1 MKGEIYMKLN
11 LNGLSISDLNLIVQ
25 NQNVPWQKFANS
37 RVLIYG
43 GTGFIGSWLTTAL
56 KHANSELG
64 LNIEVSIVT
73 RDARAA
79 QAKFGSIDSGDIQ
92 FIEHDFAFGPLNDF
106 FQAEYIFHGATPT
119 RVLTGSNHPVNL
131 LNASVNA
138 ANHAIQCKSSRF
150 EVPMAIHL
158 SSGAIYGRQSMEN
171 SHRSEDDVAASE
183 LDAYGQAKL
192 ATDRV
197 LEDAFSEGK
206 IKFQSPRLFA
216 FAGPLLQLDAHFAVG
231 NFVLDGV
238 QGKPISVNGNP
249 NTLRS
254 YMYPSDLI
262 IALLAV
268 ATHDE
273 YLNVNIGSEESISMS
288 NLAYLI
294 SRLTAQKGVLFTN
307 PTLNPS
313 NYVPSTSRLK
323 SILPGCK
330 FLTLEDSLRRW
341 IEWIN
346 HQDLPAKEV

>member
-1 MKGEIYMKLN
+1 MN
-11 LNGLSISDLNLIVQ
+11 PSLNGLSISDLNLIVQ
-25 NQNVPWQKFANS
+25 NKHVPWRKFENS
-37 RVLIYG
+37 EILIYG
-43 GTGFIGSWLTTAL
+43 GTGFIGSWLTTAI

-73 RDARAA
+73 REARAA
-79 QAKFGSIDSGDIQ
+79 QVKFGSKNPGGIQ

-106 FQAEYIFHGATPT
+106 FQADYIFHAATPT
-119 RVLTGSNHPVNL
+119 RVLTGSNNPVNL
-131 LNASVNA
+131 LNTSVNA
-138 ANHAIQCKSSRF
+138 ANHATQCKSSRF
-150 EVPMAIHL
+150 EVPMAVHL

-171 SHRSEDDVAASE
+171 FHRSEDDKAGNE

-197 LEDAFSEGK
+197 LQDAFSDGK

-216 FAGPLLQLDAHFAVG
+216 FAGPLLQLNAHFAVG

-262 IALLAV
+262 IALLV
-268 ATHDE
+268 IATHDE

-288 NLAYLI
+288 DLAYLI
-294 SRLTAQKGVLFTN
+294 SRLTTAKEVLFTN
-307 PTLNPS
+307 PNLNPS
-313 NYVPSTSRLK
+313 NYVPSISRLK
-323 SILPGCK
+323 SILPGCE
-330 FLTLEDSLRRW
+330 FLTLEESLQRW
-341 IEWIN
+341 INWISF
-346 HQDLPAKEV
+346 QDLPAREA

>member
-1 MKGEIYMKLN
+1 MYMKDL
-11 LNGLSISDLNLIVQ
+11 LNGLSISDLNLIVH
-25 NQNVPWQKFANS
+25 NQYVPWRKFENCK
-37 RVLIYG
+37 VLIYG
-43 GTGFIGSWLTTAL
+43 GTGFIGTWLTTAL
-56 KHANSELG
+56 KHANSELE

-79 QAKFGSIDSGDIQ
+79 QSKFGLVHSGEIQ
-92 FIEHDFAFGPLNDF
+92 FIEHNFASGPLNDF
-106 FQAEYIFHGATPT
+106 LQADYIFHGATPT

-131 LNASVNA
+131 LKASINA
-138 ANHAIQCKSSRF
+138 ANHAIQCRSSRF
-150 EVPMAIHL
+150 EVPTAIHL

-171 SHRSEDDVAASE
+171 SHRSEDDTAAIE

-192 ATDRV
+192 AIDRV
-197 LEDAFSEGK
+197 LENAFSEGK

-231 NFVLDGV
+231 NFVLEGI

-262 IALLAV
+262 IALLAI
-268 ATHDE
+268 ATKDE

-294 SRLTAQKGVLFTN
+294 SRLTTHKRVLFTN
-307 PTLNPS
+307 PSLNPS

-323 SILPGCK
+323 SILPGYN
-330 FLTLEDSLRRW
+330 FLSLEDSLRRW
-341 IEWIN
+341 IEWIS
-346 HQDLPAKEV
+346 HQDLPAKEA

>member
-1 MKGEIYMKLN
+1 MKPN
-11 LNGLSISDLNLIVQ
+11 LNRLSNSDLNLIVH
-25 NQNVPWQKFANS
+25 NPYIPWRKFENS
-37 RVLIYG
+37 KILIYG

-56 KHANSELG
+56 EKANSELG
-64 LNIEVSIVT
+64 LNIDVSIVT
-73 RDARAA
+73 RDAHAA
-79 QAKFGSIDSGDIQ
+79 RVKFGSTDSGGIQ

-106 FQAEYIFHGATPT
+106 FEADYIFHGGTPT
-119 RVLTGSNHPVNL
+119 RVSTGSNNPVNL

-138 ANHAIQCKSSRF
+138 ANHSIQCKSFRF
-150 EVPMAIHL
+150 EVPMAVHL
-158 SSGAIYGRQSMEN
+158 SSGAIYGQQSMEN
-171 SHRSEDDVAASE
+171 SHRSEDDNAADE

-197 LEDAFSEGK
+197 LQDAFDAGK
-206 IKFQSPRLFA
+206 IRFQSPRLFA

-231 NFVLDGV
+231 NFMLDGV

-249 NTLRS
+249 STLRS

-262 IALLAV
+262 IALLV
-268 ATHDE
+268 IATYDE

-294 SRLTAQKGVLFTN
+294 SRLTTQKEVLFTN
-307 PTLNPS
+307 PNLNPS

-323 SILPGCK
+323 SILPEYK

-341 IEWIN
+341 IDWISF
-346 HQDLPAKEV
+346 QDLPAREA

>member
-1 MKGEIYMKLN
+1 LKLN
-11 LNGLSISDLNLIVQ
+11 LSGLSISDLNLIVQ
-25 NQNVPWQKFANS
+25 NEYVPWRKFENS
-37 RVLIYG
+37 KILIYG

-56 KHANSELG
+56 KYANSKLG

-79 QAKFGSIDSGDIQ
+79 QVKFGSIVSNGIQ

-106 FQAEYIFHGATPT
+106 FQADYIFHGATPT
-119 RVLTGSNHPVNL
+119 RVLTGSINSVNL
-131 LNASVNA
+131 LNASINA
-138 ANHAIQCKSSRF
+138 ASHAIRCKSSRF
-150 EVPMAIHL
+150 EVPMVVHL
-158 SSGAIYGRQSMEN
+158 SSGAVYGRQSMEN
-171 SHRSEDDVAASE
+171 SHRSEDDKVANE

-197 LEDAFSEGK
+197 LKDALCEGK
-206 IKFQSPRLFA
+206 IQFQSPRLFA
-216 FAGPLLQLDAHFAVG
+216 FTGPLLQLDAHFAVG

-254 YMYPSDLI
+254 YMYPSDLV
-262 IALLAV
+262 IAILTI

-273 YLNVNIGSEESISMS
+273 FLNVNIGSEEIISMS

-294 SRLTAQKGVLFTN
+294 SRLTTQKEVLFTN
-307 PTLNPS
+307 PNLNPS
-313 NYVPSTSRLK
+313 NYVPSISRLK
-323 SILPGCK
+323 SILPGYK

-346 HQDLPAKEV
+346 RQDLPAKEA